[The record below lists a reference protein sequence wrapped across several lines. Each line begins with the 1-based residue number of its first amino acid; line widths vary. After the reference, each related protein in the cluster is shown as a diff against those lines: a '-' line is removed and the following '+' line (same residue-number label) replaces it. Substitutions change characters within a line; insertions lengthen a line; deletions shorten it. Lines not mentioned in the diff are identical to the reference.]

1 MNFLLLDILACP
13 IDKEHP
19 LKLYIFSFGTPQD
32 QIETMLSVDRDSK
45 IINLTTKDGELFLK
59 DKIITKSTTLE
70 DFINQIQSKID
81 LLELVVD
88 YSTNA
93 VSNKYIKKI
102 KSDVKKRIGEFS
114 DTLQKSQIE
123 NILPDLLLLN
133 KFLLDV
139 KIESGV
145 LLCQKCNRWYP
156 IFDTIPQLLP
166 DGQRNFKEEI
176 KRFATKTEK
185 FNQFKNENNISI

>member
-19 LKLYIFSFGTPQD
+19 LKLYIFSFDTPED
-32 QIETMLSVDRDSK
+32 QIEKILSEDGVSK
-45 IINLTTKDGELFLK
+45 IINLTRKDGELFLK
-59 DKIITKSTTLE
+59 DKIITKSTPLE
-70 DFINQIQSKID
+70 EYLNQIQSKID
-81 LLELVVD
+81 LLELVVN
-88 YSTNA
+88 YSTNM

-102 KSDVKKRIGEFS
+102 KSDVKKRLDEFS

-139 KIESGV
+139 KIDTGV

-156 IFDTIPQLLP
+156 IFDAIPQLLP

-176 KRFATKTEK
+176 KRFTTKTEK

>member
-19 LKLYIFSFGTPQD
+19 LKLYIFSFDTPED
-32 QIETMLSVDRDSK
+32 QIEQILSEDGISK
-45 IINLTTKDGELFLK
+45 IINLIRKDGELFLK
-59 DKIITKSTTLE
+59 DKIITKSTPLE
-70 DFINQIQSKID
+70 EYLNQIQSKID
-81 LLELVVD
+81 LLELVVN
-88 YSTNA
+88 YSTNM

-102 KSDVKKRIGEFS
+102 KSDVKKRLDEFS

-139 KIESGV
+139 KIDTGV

-156 IFDTIPQLLP
+156 IFDAIPQLLP

-176 KRFATKTEK
+176 KRFTTKTEK

>member
-19 LKLYIFSFGTPQD
+19 LKLYIFSYDTPQD
-32 QIETMLSVDRDSK
+32 QIEQILSKDGDSK
-45 IINLTTKDGELFLK
+45 IINLTRKDGELFLK
-59 DKIITKSTTLE
+59 DKIITKSTPLE
-70 DFINQIQSKID
+70 EYLNQIQSKID

-88 YSTNA
+88 YSINTA
-93 VSNKYIKKI
+93 SNKYIKKI
-102 KSDVKKRIGEFS
+102 KSDVKKSLAEFS
-114 DTLQKSQIE
+114 ATHKKSQIE

-139 KIESGV
+139 KIETGV
-145 LLCQKCNRWYP
+145 LLCPKCNRWYP
-156 IFDTIPQLLP
+156 IFEAIPQLLP

-185 FNQFKNENNISI
+185 FNQFRNENNISI